1 MKPLILLHEADKLRL
16 DSLLNHHLPPPFPS
30 PVAHATL
37 EDILSS
43 AKIVRDAALMDHHVS
58 LFDEVTLVSP
68 TDSRDYFKLAIVLPH
83 QADVDADLISISTP
97 ISLAVFGRK
106 SGDLVRWETPH
117 GSREMRIVALKK
129 HEELP
134 ALATA

>member
-30 PVAHATL
+30 PVAHAAL

-43 AKIVRDAALMDHHVS
+43 AKIVRDPALVEYHVG

-68 TDSRDYFKLAIVLPH
+68 SDSRDYFKLAIVMPH
-83 QADVDADLISISTP
+83 KADVDSDLISISMP
-97 ISLAVFGRK
+97 ISLAVFGKK
-106 SGDLVRWETPH
+106 SGDLVRWETPY
-117 GSREMRIVALKK
+117 GTREMRIVALKK
-129 HEELP
+129 HEQLP